1 LGNGRFNG
9 CVRVFKPQAARPLI
23 TFMTG
28 NLKSAGATSPAEGQN
43 KSMLEGIQ
51 YLRAAGCLIVV
62 LFHSRHY
69 FSEAKWVAIDTGGI
83 STLSFFVVSAFVLM
97 YTTEHITR
105 AGDWR
110 AVGDFIGKRLTRIV
124 PLYWLAV
131 LIASSGYWIGW
142 LSTSGSLKEL
152 YWNWNPMLSSFIKD
166 LFFIPHPHAVGIP
179 EQIGPLVIPAWTLN
193 YEMLYYAIFAL
204 ALFSGRLRVPLA
216 LALLGIACMASL
228 LADRSVF
235 LARAY
240 NWKAF
245 LEFGLGIGL
254 YLLWNRFGLRQ
265 RTVSRGFSFII
276 AGALATSLGTW
287 AHSRFGVATGAA
299 LLIWGCALLPGSRHW
314 SLRFARKIGDASY
327 SIYLF
332 HTVVAFKLAFWCL
345 DSFGNVRFRVDAGE
359 LGKGVILLAMGFVLV
374 VSVTTGLAIYQWV
387 EKPMVGWLLRKLPSS
402 ASSSQAIQSGIG
414 CRSPSASQPRIT
426 R

>member
-1 LGNGRFNG
+1 
-9 CVRVFKPQAARPLI
+9 
-23 TFMTG
+23 
-28 NLKSAGATSPAEGQN
+28 
-43 KSMLEGIQ
+43 MLEGIQ
-51 YLRAAGCLIVV
+51 YLRAAGCVIVV

-110 AVGDFIGKRLTRIV
+110 AVGDFIGKRLSRIV

-131 LIASSGYWIGW
+131 LIASSGYWIDW
-142 LSTSGSLKEL
+142 LGTSHSLKEL
-152 YWNWNPMLSSFIKD
+152 YWNWNPLLSSVIKD

-179 EQIGPLVIPAWTLN
+179 EQIWPLVIPAWTLN

-204 ALFSGRLRVPLA
+204 ALLSGRLRVPLA
-216 LALLGIACMASL
+216 LALLAIACLASL
-228 LADRSVF
+228 LADRPML

-254 YLLWNRFGLRQ
+254 YVLWRRFGLRQ
-265 RTVSRGFSFII
+265 RTASRGLSFII

-314 SLRFARKIGDASY
+314 SLQIARKIGDASY

-332 HTVVAFKLAFWCL
+332 HTVVAFNLAFWWL
-345 DSFGNVRFRVDAGE
+345 DYFGSVRTRVESGE
-359 LGKGVILLAMGFVLV
+359 FGQGVILLSMGFIVV
-374 VSVTTGLAIYQWV
+374 VSVATGMLIYKWV
-387 EKPMVGWLLRKLPSS
+387 EKPIVSWLLRKLPSS
-402 ASSSQAIQSGIG
+402 ASSSLAIQSGIDI
-414 CRSPSASQPRIT
+414 RSLNASQPRIT